1 MKVLLTGG
9 AGYVGSHAAK
19 ALSQAGHEV
28 VVVDNLFRGHD
39 WAAKWGPLEVADL
52 TDEAALR
59 QVFRTHQPD
68 AVMHF
73 AALAYVGESMSEPVR
88 YFRNNVE
95 GSLNLLRVMLDHGV
109 KDIVFSS
116 SCATYGVPDS
126 LPIRED
132 APQNPVSPYGESK
145 RMVERALHWFAS
157 CHGFRYAALRY
168 FNAAG
173 CDPEGEAGEFHT
185 PETHLIPS
193 IIEAAMGKRD
203 ALHVFGDDFPTHDG
217 TCLRDYIHVCDL
229 ARAHV
234 LALHRLRS
242 GGGCMKLNLG
252 TGAGLSVRQMVNM
265 VEEVSG
271 LRVPLVMAPRR
282 DGDPA
287 ALVADSSRAAELLG
301 WRPQYSSLEQIVS
314 SAWAWQHEHLPRQ
327 LA

>member
-59 QVFRTHQPD
+59 RVFRSHQPD

-95 GSLNLLRVMLDHGV
+95 GSLNLLRVMLDHDV

-145 RMVERALHWFAS
+145 KIVERALHWFAA
-157 CHGFRYAALRY
+157 CHGFRFAALRY

-173 CDPEGEAGEFHT
+173 CDPDGETGEFHT

-193 IIEAAMGKRD
+193 IIEAAMGQRE
-203 ALHVFGDDFPTHDG
+203 ALQVFGEDFPTPDG
-217 TCLRDYIHVCDL
+217 TCLRDYVHVSDL

-234 LALHRLRS
+234 LALQKLCS
-242 GGGCMKLNLG
+242 GSGSMKLNLG
-252 TGAGLSVRQMVNM
+252 TGSGLSVRQMVSM

-271 LRVPLVMAPRR
+271 LRVPVRMAPRR

-287 ALVADSSRAAELLG
+287 ALVADASSAAEMLG
-301 WRPQYSSLEQIVS
+301 WTPQLSSLAQIVG
-314 SAWAWQHEHLPRQ
+314 SAWAWQHQHLPRQ